1 MGPLGV
7 VVADILPQQCDE
19 VPLVEHDEM
28 VEAVSPQGPNNSL
41 RDGIRARSP
50 NRAEERRYTETFGAV
65 DEIAAIDTITVTDQ
79 EAWLP
84 APSGRFQQLAPYPGC
99 GGVGRNVE
107 VDELTPVMG
116 NEE

>member
-41 RDGIRARSP
+41 RDGIRMSR
-50 NRAEERRYTETFGAV
+50 
-65 DEIAAIDTITVTDQ
+65 
-79 EAWLP
+79 
-84 APSGRFQQLAPYPGC
+84 QLH
-99 GGVGRNVE
+99 RM
-107 VDELTPVMG
+107 T
-116 NEE
+116 